1 MWKGSVGTSA
11 SQVMPKGAV
20 RKQMYPTIREE
31 ETMKTTKSMRNQH
44 DKIWYNTHAHEQ
56 VIIEHHVRASDS
68 ELHGARDRAKML
80 A

>member
-68 ELHGARDRAKML
+68 ELDCARIEANC
-80 A
+80 